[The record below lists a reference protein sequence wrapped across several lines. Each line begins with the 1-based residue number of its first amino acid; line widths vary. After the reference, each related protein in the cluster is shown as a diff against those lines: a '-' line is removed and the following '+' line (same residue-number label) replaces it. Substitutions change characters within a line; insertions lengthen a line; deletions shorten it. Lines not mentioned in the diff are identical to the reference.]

1 MGRPKA
7 LLPAPGCAETFLDRL
22 IGMLAAHCAPVIVVL
37 GHDAGRIRA
46 GLARQSEAM
55 FAVNR
60 DYQRGQLSSL
70 QCGLAAVPA
79 DAAGA
84 LFTPVDLPLVLPETI
99 ARLAEAFKRQ
109 PVLLIPRYQGRRGH
123 PVCCAREI
131 IPEFLDLPDGA
142 QARDV
147 IHRHTARTCYVDVDD
162 PGILRDIDDPL
173 AYHSLPGC
181 AESR

>member
-1 MGRPKA
+1 
-7 LLPAPGCAETFLDRL
+7 
-22 IGMLAAHCAPVIVVL
+22 
-37 GHDAGRIRA
+37 
-46 GLARQSEAM
+46 
-55 FAVNR
+55 
-60 DYQRGQLSSL
+60 
-70 QCGLAAVPA
+70 VPA

-99 ARLAEAFKRQ
+99 ARLAEAFERQ

-147 IHRHTARTCYVDVDD
+147 IHRHAARTCYVDVDD

-181 AESR
+181 AES